1 MAFTVYHRITRDFA
15 AIFRR
20 FFGEKLLV
28 VFLLAAFDKDVA
40 NFLFAVPGHIDPLDY
55 GVDQRHDFLGLCCL

>member
-1 MAFTVYHRITRDFA
+1 MLYVTGCLEEAGVI
-15 AIFRR
+15 
-20 FFGEKLLV
+20 FFGT
-28 VFLLAAFDKDVA
+28 AFDKDVA